1 MAPRR
6 FAAHKRRS
14 DDEVMTKPGRHRP
27 NLGAHPE
34 PMTRSR
40 GADCTLPAAQ
50 YCDAPHARL
59 PLFRAPIPRATRRP
73 KPFRTIQLALWPPSP
88 FASKLIPA
96 QRRAKTC
103 RPPPPQSNRETP
115 SAPSHINRCSRP
127 SLQRSALHVSSPSF
141 MSSTRRRAIS
151 KYAMRTRAMQSQKR
165 IRMNYKFPQ
174 AMQSA
179 NSIQH
184 QFTMRTTRSTLS
196 ISHFEHSKA
205 QKSMLLRN
213 TFGSAERKIEVEFIL
228 HVNKNVEL
236 AHDFFVRSDSD

>member
-34 PMTRSR
+34 PTTRFR

-59 PLFRAPIPRATRRP
+59 PLFRAPRPR
-73 KPFRTIQLALWPPSP
+73 PFRTIQLVLWPPSP

-96 QRRAKTC
+96 QRRATIC

-115 SAPSHINRCSRP
+115 STPSHINCCSRP
-127 SLQRSALHVSSPSF
+127 SLQRSALHASSPSF
-141 MSSTRRRAIS
+141 MSSTRHRAIS
-151 KYAMRTRAMQSQKR
+151 KCAMRTRAMQSQKR

-179 NSIQH
+179 HSIQH

-213 TFGSAERKIEVEFIL
+213 TFGSAERKIEVESIL

-236 AHDFFVRSDSD
+236 AHDFFCSK

>member
-27 NLGAHPE
+27 YLGAHPE
-34 PMTRSR
+34 PMTRFR
-40 GADCTLPAAQ
+40 GADRTLPAAQ
-50 YCDAPHARL
+50 YCDAPRARA
-59 PLFRAPIPRATRRP
+59 PLFRAPIPRATCRP

-96 QRRAKTC
+96 QRRATTC
-103 RPPPPQSNRETP
+103 RPPPSNRETP
-115 SAPSHINRCSRP
+115 STPSRINRCSRR
-127 SLQRSALHVSSPSF
+127 SLQRSALHASSPPF

-151 KYAMRTRAMQSQKR
+151 KCAKRTRAMQSQKR

-179 NSIQH
+179 HSIQH
-184 QFTMRTTRSTLS
+184 QFTMRTRRSTLS

-213 TFGSAERKIEVEFIL
+213 TFSSVERKIEVESIL